1 MGRTGLPQRGVAE
14 IDAGARAIRASVHR
28 PATTARPLVFGTRM
42 DAARNALEIAL
53 ARAAAEPA
61 ARPAFYRLL
70 LDSEIFAIG
79 HTRSSNDG
87 GDKLKL
93 ALMQWQA
100 QDGAPYLPFFTSMEA
115 LRRESDDEVA
125 AVSMPARNFFEL
137 TRGATVVLNPGSNCG
152 KEFTPG
158 EIATLLDTGM
168 SQRVSAH
175 TIPRSSQ
182 VLLGQPVQLPTRM
195 LASLSALLAT
205 RPEVRAAYL
214 CQMHDPAR
222 MPEPGLVVGFQGAGD
237 LDRVMQD
244 AATVV
249 ADTVPPGH
257 SVDFVAIS
265 RGDGGLGDYFLSSV
279 APFYRRSWGSR
290 LKALFSSRA

>member
-1 MGRTGLPQRGVAE
+1 M
-14 IDAGARAIRASVHR
+14 
-28 PATTARPLVFGTRM
+28 
-42 DAARNALEIAL
+42 

-79 HTRSSNDG
+79 HTRNPNDG

-93 ALMQWQA
+93 ALMQWQT

-115 LRRESDDEVA
+115 LRRESEADVA
-125 AVSMPARNFFEL
+125 TVTMPARNFFEL
-137 TRGATVVLNPGSNCG
+137 TRGATVVLNPSSNCG
-152 KEFTPG
+152 RAFTPA
-158 EIATLLDTGM
+158 EIAALLDTGM

-175 TIPRSSQ
+175 TLPHSSQ
-182 VLLGQPVQLPTRM
+182 VLLGQPVQLPARM

-205 RPEVRAAYL
+205 QPEVRAAYL

-222 MPEPGLVVGFQGAGD
+222 MSEPGLVVGFEGVGD

-244 AATVV
+244 AGTVV
-249 ADTVPPGH
+249 ADTVPPGQA
-257 SVDFVAIS
+257 VDFVVIA
-265 RGDGGLGDYFLSSV
+265 RGDGGLSDYFLSSV
-279 APFYRRSWGSR
+279 APFYRRSWSSR
-290 LKALFSSRA
+290 LKGLFSSWA